1 MTYTPNASV
10 RLAMSMAWTFST
22 PAAMLAA
29 LRVDMDLDDEVA
41 GVVGTLGA
49 CSHPD
54 NIAWLAA
61 IFYAAGFLDRN
72 PGLRDRL
79 HRLYV
84 GEAAPPRVYSRRSL
98 AAT

>member
-10 RLAMSMAWTFST
+10 RLAMSMAWAFDT

-41 GVVGTLGA
+41 SIVGALGA
-49 CSHPD
+49 RGHPE

-61 IFYAAGFLDRN
+61 IFYAAGVFDRN
-72 PGLRDRL
+72 PTLRDRL

-84 GEAAPPRVYSRRSL
+84 GEPAPARGYSRRSL